1 MAGAC
6 PGPAPECSRNRP
18 EPGSGGT
25 KADVKRVRDP
35 LVVRLY
41 ALALGLLPPEI
52 RRVDGGEIIRTFS
65 DLWGEKLEPV
75 ARARLM
81 LRAFGRLP
89 WAALSEWKD
98 HFSRHPAPGADRNR
112 WRWGMTAWLGN
123 LRFALRTLRKSPS
136 FALTTVLLLG
146 LGVGSATTI
155 FTLVDHVLLRPLPYP
170 EADRLFLVENGSH
183 SGPMVREFQTMSSVD
198 TWGIALSETANLVG
212 VGNPLRI
219 RQTEVSRD
227 FFSLFG
233 ARPAAGRLF
242 VDEDFGATNVAI
254 LDFGTWE
261 RVFGGDP
268 NVVGRSI
275 RVDDGLYEVVGV
287 LDKDFVPPEGI
298 YYGGGGRS
306 DVWLPL
312 DLNQEVF
319 QRVGYHSLEAI
330 GRVAPEATMADVDAE
345 MVRVGERL
353 TQMYPEHFLDDD
365 GTSWAST
372 PPAALQEAT
381 TRPVRAGLGL
391 LMGAVGLL
399 LLVACMNVAHLFLAR
414 GLGRVHEMAIR
425 RALGAE
431 TASLVQQLLV
441 ESLLLGA
448 AGGLLGLG
456 LASLGLGSFLA
467 LNPEAIPRT
476 GDVALDLRT
485 LSFTAA
491 ISVVTVL
498 LFGLVPAL
506 RSVGKDLTKDLKG
519 ASRSAT
525 SGRGASRLRSGL
537 VVAEVAFSLVL
548 VAGAGLL
555 LKSFVRVQ
563 ARDPGFRTEGVWTLP
578 LTPSWISSPEE
589 YVESMDRVEA
599 SLAAVPGVAHA
610 AFSLTLPFEMTGSGR
625 CCWMTSSLNASGRE
639 REGMRL
645 LLQPVTESYFET
657 LGITLVAG
665 RVWGP
670 SEARIDPWPVVLSE
684 VLAVEVFGS
693 GEAAIGQA
701 IAVGNDGTM
710 VQVLGVAA
718 DTRHFGLDQDPPF
731 FIYLP
736 MEKIPFDIPMAHMAV
751 QIRGDPPGNWARTL
765 REAVWQA
772 VPDMPVPTVR
782 SMDEWVER
790 STAGRRFDSVLFGA
804 FGALALILAALG
816 LYGTLLYAVGQQRRE
831 LGIRL
836 ALGAGRGSV
845 ERRVVTRGLGLA
857 VLGALIGLAGAWGT
871 GRFLESRLYNLEP
884 TDPST
889 LAASVAVL
897 LAAAALASWLPA
909 RRAGS
914 TDPVETLKAE

>member
-1 MAGAC
+1 MAAETPGRGPGAKGEGGGSTR
-6 PGPAPECSRNRP
+6 GPLA
-18 EPGSGGT
+18 
-25 KADVKRVRDP
+25 VRF
-35 LVVRLY
+35 Y
-41 ALALGLLPPEI
+41 SLALGILPPWIRTTDGKEI
-52 RRVDGGEIIRTFS
+52 LHTFS
-65 DLWGEKLEPV
+65 DLWREELGAGDRV
-75 ARARLM
+75 RLA
-81 LRAFGRLP
+81 LRSFGRLP
-89 WAALSEWKD
+89 WVALLEWKD
-98 HFSRHPAPGADRNR
+98 HFSWSAAPGPGRNPR
-112 WRWGMTAWLGN
+112 RWGVTAWLGN

-136 FALTTVLLLG
+136 FAVTTVILLG
-146 LGVGSATTI
+146 LGVGSVTTI

-170 EADRLFLVENGSH
+170 EANRLFLVENGSH
-183 SGPMVREFQTMSSVD
+183 SGPMVREFQTMSSVE
-198 TWGIALSETANLVG
+198 TWGIAQSETANLVG
-212 VGNPLRI
+212 VGDPLRI

-227 FFSLFG
+227 FFSLVG
-233 ARPAAGRLF
+233 ARPAAGRLL
-242 VDEDFGATNVAI
+242 VDEDFVATKVAI

-287 LDKDFVPPEGI
+287 LDQDFVPPEGI
-298 YYGGGGRS
+298 YYGGASRS

-312 DLNQEVF
+312 DLNREVF
-319 QRVGYHSLEAI
+319 ERVGYHSLEVI
-330 GRVAPEATMADVDAE
+330 GRVAPEATLADVDAE

-414 GLGRVHEMAIR
+414 GLDRVHEMAIR

-441 ESLLLGA
+441 ESLVLGA

-476 GDVALDLRT
+476 GDVALDLRI
-485 LSFTAA
+485 LAFTAA

-498 LFGLVPAL
+498 VFGLGPAL
-506 RSVGKDLTKDLKG
+506 RSVGKDLTNDLKG
-519 ASRSAT
+519 TSRSAT
-525 SGRGASRLRSGL
+525 SGWGPSRMRSGL

-555 LKSFVRVQ
+555 LKSFMRVQ
-563 ARDPGFRTEGVWTLP
+563 ARDPGFRTAGVWTIP
-578 LTPSWISSPEE
+578 LTPSWITSPEE

-599 SLAAVPGVAHA
+599 SLAEISGVIRATY
-610 AFSLTLPFEMTGSGR
+610 SLTLPFEMTGRGR
-625 CCWMTSSLNASGRE
+625 CCWMTSSLSADGRKQ
-639 REGMRL
+639 EGLRL
-645 LLQPVTESYFET
+645 LLQPATESYFET
-657 LGITLVAG
+657 LGIPLVAG
-665 RVWGP
+665 RAWSA

-684 VLAVEVFGS
+684 VLAVQVFGS
-693 GEAAIGQA
+693 AEAAVGQG
-701 IAVGNDGTM
+701 ISVGEDGTM
-710 VQVLGVAA
+710 VQVMGVAA
-718 DTRHFGLDQDPPF
+718 DTRHFGLDQDPPLF
-731 FIYLP
+731 FYLP
-736 MEKIPFDIPMAHMAV
+736 MEDIPFDIPMAHMAV
-751 QIRGDPPGNWARTL
+751 RIRGDPPANWARTL
-765 REAVWQA
+765 REAIWQA
-772 VPDMPVPTVR
+772 VPDMPVPTIR

-804 FGALALILAALG
+804 FGVLALILAAAG
-816 LYGTLLYAVGQQRRE
+816 LYGTLLYSVGQQRRE

-845 ERRVVTRGLGLA
+845 ERRVVTRGLSLA
-857 VLGALIGLAGAWGT
+857 VFGSLLGLAGAWAT

-889 LAASVAVL
+889 LAVSVAVL
-897 LAAAALASWLPA
+897 LLAATLASWLPA
-909 RRAGS
+909 RRAGR
-914 TDPVETLKAE
+914 TDPLETLKAE

>member
-1 MAGAC
+1 MREGASSGS
-6 PGPAPECSRNRP
+6 PPAI
-18 EPGSGGT
+18 
-25 KADVKRVRDP
+25 
-35 LVVRLY
+35 RLY
-41 ALALGLLPPEI
+41 ARALSLFPPGIRSTDGREMLLA
-52 RRVDGGEIIRTFS
+52 FS
-65 DLWGEKLEPV
+65 DLWQEELGPIP
-75 ARARLM
+75 RIRLL

-89 WAALSEWKD
+89 CVAALEWKD
-98 HFSRHPAPGADRNR
+98 HFTRPPVPGPRKKP
-112 WRWGMTAWLGN
+112 WRWGVSAWIGN
-123 LRFALRTLRKSPS
+123 LRYALRTLRKSPS
-136 FALTTVLLLG
+136 FAVTTVLLLG
-146 LGVGSATTI
+146 LGVGSVTTI

-183 SGPMVREFQTMSSVD
+183 SGPMVREFQTMSSVES
-198 TWGIALSETANLVG
+198 WGIARSETANLVG
-212 VGNPLRI
+212 EGDPLRI

-242 VDEDFGATNVAI
+242 VDDDFGAANVAV
-254 LDFGTWE
+254 LDFGSWD
-261 RVFGGDP
+261 RVFGRDP
-268 NVVGRSI
+268 GVVGRSI

-287 LDKDFVPPEGI
+287 LDEEFVPPEGI
-298 YYGGGGRS
+298 YYGGNRS

-312 DLNQEVF
+312 DLSREVF
-319 QRVGYHSLEAI
+319 ERVGYHALEVV
-330 GRVAPEATMADVDAE
+330 GRVAPEATLADVDAE

-353 TQMYPEHFLDDD
+353 TQMYPEHFLDED

-381 TRPVRAGLGL
+381 TRPVRAGLEL
-391 LMGAVGLL
+391 LLGAVGLL

-441 ESLLLGA
+441 ESLVLGA
-448 AGGLLGLG
+448 SGGLLGLG
-456 LASLGLGSFLA
+456 LAALGLGSFMA

-476 GDVALDLRT
+476 GDVSLDLRI
-485 LSFTAA
+485 LAFTAA
-491 ISVVTVL
+491 ISVLTVL

-506 RSVGKDLTKDLKG
+506 RSVGKDLTNDLKG
-519 ASRSAT
+519 SSRSAT
-525 SGRGASRLRSGL
+525 SGRGASRMRSGL

-555 LKSFVRVQ
+555 LKSFMRVQ
-563 ARDPGFRTEGVWTLP
+563 ARDPGFRTAGVWTLP

-599 SLAAVPGVAHA
+599 SLAAVPGVTRATY
-610 AFSLTLPFEMTGSGR
+610 SLTLPFEMTGRGR
-625 CCWMTSSLNASGRE
+625 CCWMTSSLTADGRE
-639 REGMRL
+639 HEGLRL
-645 LLQPVTESYFET
+645 LLQPATESYFET
-657 LGITLVAG
+657 LGIPLVAG
-665 RVWGP
+665 RAWGA

-684 VLAVEVFGS
+684 ALAAQVFGS
-693 GEAAIGQA
+693 AEAAVGQA
-701 IAVGNDGTM
+701 ISVGEDGTM
-710 VQVLGVAA
+710 VQVMGVAA
-718 DTRHFGLDQDPPF
+718 DTRHFGLDQDPPL

-736 MEKIPFDIPMAHMAV
+736 MENIPFDIPMAHMAV
-751 QIRGDPPGNWARTL
+751 QIRGDPPANWAPTL
-765 REAVWQA
+765 REAVWRA
-772 VPDMPVPTVR
+772 VPDMPVPTIR

-804 FGALALILAALG
+804 FGVLALVLAAAG
-816 LYGTLLYAVGQQRRE
+816 LYGTLLYSVGQQRRE

-845 ERRVVTRGLGLA
+845 ERRVVTRGISLA
-857 VLGALIGLAGAWGT
+857 ALGAMIGLAGAWGT
-871 GRFLESRLYNLEP
+871 GRFLESRLYDLEP

-897 LAAAALASWLPA
+897 LLAATLASWLPA
-909 RRAGS
+909 RRAGR
-914 TDPVETLKAE
+914 TDPLDTLRVE